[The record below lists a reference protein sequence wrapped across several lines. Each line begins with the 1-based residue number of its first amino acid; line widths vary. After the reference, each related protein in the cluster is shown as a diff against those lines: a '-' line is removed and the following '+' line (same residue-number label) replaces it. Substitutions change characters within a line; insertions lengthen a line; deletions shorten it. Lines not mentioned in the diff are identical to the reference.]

1 MVVENV
7 DDVPDFAAAVVNRRA
22 GHPDNALAAFR
33 QQRRGGVLFR
43 PRVAKLLD
51 FVEDDRSKRQRRQH
65 ALPPAQKQVVHDVH
79 VRFRQ
84 VVGLQALDDV
94 HARRFA
100 VHSQETQRFLLPVA
114 GQVRGRNH
122 QRGQ

>member
-1 MVVENV
+1 MPDSPITRSQLSDSSDAAEYFS
-7 DDVPDFAAAVVNRRA
+7 VPAW
-22 GHPDNALAAFR
+22 
-33 QQRRGGVLFR
+33 
-43 PRVAKLLD
+43 
-51 FVEDDRSKRQRRQH
+51 RSSCISSKMTERKGQRRQH

-84 VVGLQALDDV
+84 VVGLQPTDRV
-94 HARRFA
+94 HAWRFA
-100 VHSQETQRFLLPVA
+100 VHPQETQRFLLPVA